1 MAISKIIN
9 DGIGDIDE
17 LTVDTNTLVVDSANN
32 NVGIGTTSPS
42 GYSSAYKQ
50 IVING
55 GANPSMLQ
63 LNNTTT
69 GQGTNTGGLALVQSG
84 VDSFIIN
91 PQATGT
97 TKFFTNNT
105 ERMNITAGG
114 SLNIASPGSSTN
126 IGRLDSSTYS
136 SGERNL
142 YIWAGNGTN
151 YTQVS
156 GRNAA
161 DGSPVFA
168 AIVGGTTRAE
178 IEANGDFLSATNSY
192 GSTSDETLKEN
203 IVASGSQWDDI
214 KAVQVKKFSYIAD
227 DLDAPNMLGV
237 IAQDLEASGMNGLV
251 KTKTKTR
258 PTEDGD
264 EEVVLDDDGNPVTY
278 KTVKY
283 SVLYMK
289 AIKALQEAI
298 TKIEALETQN
308 ADFETRIAA
317 LEAN

>member
-1 MAISKIIN
+1 MSISKIIN

-17 LTVDTNTLVVDSANN
+17 LTVDTNTLVVDSTNN
-32 NVGIGTTSPS
+32 RVGIGTTSPDMGIHLSS
-42 GYSSAYKQ
+42 G
-50 IVING
+50 
-55 GANPSMLQ
+55 
-63 LNNTTT
+63 
-69 GQGTNTGGLALVQSG
+69 GTNYLRVTNTSTGVGSDFG
-84 VDSFIIN
+84 TSSTGTEIIN
-91 PQATGT
+91 RQNAPIRFQ
-97 TKFFTNNT
+97 TNAT
-105 ERMNITAGG
+105 ERMNITGGG
-114 SLNIASPGSSTN
+114 SLNIASPSSSTN

-136 SGERNL
+136 SGERTL
-142 YIWAGNGTN
+142 YIWAGDGTN

-161 DGSPVFA
+161 DGSPVFQGV
-168 AIVGGTTRAE
+168 VGGTARSE

-298 TKIEALETQN
+298 TKIEALEIQN